1 MWIEREVIR
10 TLLLLVSVLGLGILF
25 VGCASQAPAPIEQK
39 TAGGQQGRPAPV
51 RMPPR
56 ASSRPAGPAQG
67 SYRVASGDTLY
78 SIAFRFGVD
87 HRQLA
92 EWNGIENPNRIFVG
106 QTLRLAPATSTVA
119 PAPSRAEPVVT
130 PLPPAAA
137 TSVPA
142 KPIALPPPPPDS
154 GQATAAAAEQPAA
167 MTATAGG
174 SRTVNGVTWS
184 WPASGKARRAVAAS
198 GSEGL
203 EILGTRGQA
212 VLAAAA
218 GQVVY
223 SGNGL
228 RGYGELIII
237 KHNDIFLSAYAH
249 NEKRLVT
256 EGASVK
262 AGQQIAQMGDSE
274 ASEVMVHFEIRKS
287 GKAVSPLQ
295 FLPQR

>member
-1 MWIEREVIR
+1 MFR
-10 TLLLLVSVLGLGILF
+10 TPLLIPLVLVSSVLF

-39 TAGGQQGRPAPV
+39 AATGQQARPAAKRVTSSAAAPGTAGAR
-51 RMPPR
+51 
-56 ASSRPAGPAQG
+56 G

-78 SIAFRFGVD
+78 SIAFRLGVD

-92 EWNGIENPNRIFVG
+92 QWNGIENPNRIFVG
-106 QTLRLAPATSTVA
+106 QILRLSPQGATTA
-119 PAPSRAEPVVT
+119 PAPRRAEPVAT
-130 PLPPAAA
+130 PLPAPSPAVAQ
-137 TSVPA
+137 PA
-142 KPIALPPPPPDS
+142 PAQPVAVAPPAIESKQTAPM
-154 GQATAAAAEQPAA
+154 TAAV
-167 MTATAGG
+167 GG
-174 SRTVNGVTWS
+174 SRTVSGVTWS
-184 WPASGKARRAVAAS
+184 WPAAGKARRAVAAS

-203 EILGTRGQA
+203 EILGTRGQPVA
-212 VLAAAA
+212 AAAA

-249 NEKRLVT
+249 NDKRLVN
-256 EGASVK
+256 EGATVK
-262 AGQQIAQMGDSE
+262 AGQQIALMGDSE

>member
-1 MWIEREVIR
+1 VNRALS
-10 TLLLLVSVLGLGILF
+10 LLPVALAFSLLFS
-25 VGCASQAPAPIEQK
+25 GCASQAPAPIEQK
-39 TAGGQQGRPAPV
+39 AASGQQGRPAV
-51 RMPPR
+51 PR
-56 ASSRPAGPAQG
+56 SAASATQRPAGAAQG

-92 EWNGIENPNRIFVG
+92 QWNGIENPNRIFVG
-106 QTLRLAPATSTVA
+106 QTLRLSPRGGGAA
-119 PAPSRAEPVVT
+119 PAPSRAEVVVT
-130 PLPPAAA
+130 PLPPS
-137 TSVPA
+137 TVRSPQVVPETPVA
-142 KPIALPPPPPDS
+142 VAPP
-154 GQATAAAAEQPAA
+154 ATATKQTPP
-167 MTATAGG
+167 MTATVGG
-174 SRTVNGVTWS
+174 SRTVNGVSWS

-203 EILGTRGQA
+203 EILGSRGQPVA
-212 VLAAAA
+212 AAAA

-249 NEKRLVT
+249 NDKRLVN

-262 AGQQIAQMGDSE
+262 AGQQIALMGDSE
-274 ASEVMVHFEIRKS
+274 ASEVMVHFEIRKN

>member
-1 MWIEREVIR
+1 MWTDRHVIR
-10 TLLLLVSVLGLGILF
+10 APSLMLLLLAVSALIG
-25 VGCASQAPAPIEQK
+25 GCASQAPAPIEQK
-39 TAGGQQGRPAPV
+39 AASGQQGRPPAQ
-51 RMPPR
+51 R
-56 ASSRPAGPAQG
+56 AISSAAQRPAATARG

-92 EWNGIENPNRIFVG
+92 QWNGIENPNRIFVG
-106 QTLRLAPATSTVA
+106 QTLRLSPQAGAIPAAPR
-119 PAPSRAEPVVT
+119 PAEPVAT
-130 PLPPAAA
+130 PLPVPSPAVPQPA
-137 TSVPA
+137 PA
-142 KPIALPPPPPDS
+142 KPVAVAPPAQEEK
-154 GQATAAAAEQPAA
+154 QAAPT
-167 MTATAGG
+167 MATVGG
-174 SRTVNGVTWS
+174 SRAVSGVTWS
-184 WPASGKARRAVAAS
+184 WPAAGKARRAVAAS

-203 EILGTRGQA
+203 EILGSRGQP
-212 VLAAAA
+212 VTAAAA

-249 NEKRLVT
+249 NDKRLVN

-262 AGQQIAQMGDSE
+262 AGQQIALMGDSE

-287 GKAVSPLQ
+287 GKAVSPRQ

>member
-1 MWIEREVIR
+1 MNRASS
-10 TLLLLVSVLGLGILF
+10 LLPAALACSLLF
-25 VGCASQAPAPIEQK
+25 TGCAGQAPAPIEQK
-39 TAGGQQGRPAPV
+39 ASSGQQGRPGTAAAT
-51 RMPPR
+51 
-56 ASSRPAGPAQG
+56 ASAAQRPAGAAQG

-92 EWNGIENPNRIFVG
+92 QWNGIQNPNRIFVG
-106 QTLRLAPATSTVA
+106 QTLRLSPQGAAAA
-119 PAPSRAEPVVT
+119 PAPSRAEAVVT
-130 PLPPAAA
+130 PLPSSTVRSPQAVPEKPVAPAPPASATKQAA
-137 TSVPA
+137 
-142 KPIALPPPPPDS
+142 L
-154 GQATAAAAEQPAA
+154 
-167 MTATAGG
+167 MTATVGG
-174 SRTVNGVTWS
+174 SRAVSGVSWS

-203 EILGTRGQA
+203 EILGSRGQPVA
-212 VLAAAA
+212 AAAA

-249 NEKRLVT
+249 NDKRLVN

-262 AGQQIAQMGDSE
+262 AGQQIALMGDSE
-274 ASEVMVHFEIRKS
+274 ASEVMVHFEIRKN

>member
-1 MWIEREVIR
+1 MWTDRRVFR
-10 TLLLLVSVLGLGILF
+10 RPVLVPLMLACTVLFG
-25 VGCASQAPAPIEQK
+25 GCASQAPAPIEQK
-39 TAGGQQGRPAPV
+39 AASGQQARPPAKRETSNAVAQPAPGA
-51 RMPPR
+51 R
-56 ASSRPAGPAQG
+56 G

-92 EWNGIENPNRIFVG
+92 QWNRIENPNRIFVG
-106 QTLRLAPATSTVA
+106 QTLRLSPQSAAS
-119 PAPSRAEPVVT
+119 PAPRRAEAVAT
-130 PLPPAAA
+130 PLPAPPPAPARPVAVAPPASDNKQA
-137 TSVPA
+137 TSMV
-142 KPIALPPPPPDS
+142 
-154 GQATAAAAEQPAA
+154 ATV
-167 MTATAGG
+167 GG

-184 WPASGKARRAVAAS
+184 WPAAGKARRAVAAS

-203 EILGTRGQA
+203 EILGSRGQPVA
-212 VLAAAA
+212 AAAA

-249 NEKRLVT
+249 NDKRLVN